1 MPRTTIRSEDITD
14 AQVKTA
20 DMAVDPT
27 NASNL
32 SSGSVPLAQLGNAPA
47 TDVTGLQDD
56 IALLAFKTQ
65 ANGSL
70 ARYNLVDQSVDA
82 FEDASGISA
91 SDSTNEIRNASNYYS
106 GGTSTAG
113 SSATFTTVETT
124 SWSAPAG
131 LTTVTY
137 LVVAGGGQGGWDAGG
152 GGGAGGYR
160 ASTLTVSGGSS
171 YTVTVGIGGVRTQ
184 SAGSKLAQDGGNSVF
199 SSITSTGGGGGGG
212 TGPAASPDH
221 DGLPGGSGGGG
232 GGYNASGGTGGA
244 GNAGGYTPVEGYIG
258 GAASNSEGGGGGGS
272 SGAGQ
277 QYATIGP
284 GTSNSIT
291 GSAVTYAAGG
301 LGVADSGSG
310 NIPGGDNTGDGGS
323 GGGGNPQG
331 GAGGSGIVIVKW
343 DTYNAPANLTL
354 VSNSITAQAAPTKAD
369 LVFTYTNGV
378 GTAVLGTNITAEASM
393 DGGSTWTNFSISA
406 SDVQGT
412 TGGHTIVTK
421 NNVTLTSTS
430 GTAMRYRIK
439 TLVQSASLETR
450 IQAVSLGWS

>member
-1 MPRTTIRSEDITD
+1 MSFGY
-14 AQVKTA
+14 QV
-20 DMAVDPT
+20 
-27 NASNL
+27 L
-32 SSGSVPLAQLGNAPA
+32 GFGSG
-47 TDVTGLQDD
+47 
-56 IALLAFKTQ
+56 
-65 ANGSL
+65 
-70 ARYNLVDQSVDA
+70 
-82 FEDASGISA
+82 
-91 SDSTNEIRNASNYYS
+91 
-106 GGTSTAG
+106 
-113 SSATFTTVETT
+113 
-124 SWSAPAG
+124 
-131 LTTVTY
+131 
-137 LVVAGGGQGGWDAGG
+137 VVAAETE
-152 GGGAGGYR
+152 
-160 ASTLTVSGGSS
+160 ASIEYLCV
-171 YTVTVGIGGVRTQ
+171 
-184 SAGSKLAQDGGNSVF
+184 A
-199 SSITSTGGGGGGG
+199 GGGGGG

-221 DGLPGGSGGGG
+221 DGRTGGSGGGG

-393 DGGSTWTNFSISA
+393 DGGSTWTNFSIA
-406 SDVQGT
+406 AGDVQGT

-421 NNVTLTSTS
+421 NSVTLTSTS
-430 GTAMRYRIK
+430 GSNMRYRIK
-439 TLVQSASLETR
+439 TLVQSAALNTR
-450 IQAVSLGWS
+450 IHAVSLGWS